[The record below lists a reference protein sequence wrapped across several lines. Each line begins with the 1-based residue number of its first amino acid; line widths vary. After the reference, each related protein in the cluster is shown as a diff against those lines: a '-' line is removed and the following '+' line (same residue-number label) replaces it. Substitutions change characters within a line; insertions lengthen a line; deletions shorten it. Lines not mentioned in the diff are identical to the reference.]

1 MKQSYIS
8 PKVTQINLDAE
19 MMLAM
24 STDRIPVGNESKPP
38 ATNKY
43 DNPWS
48 SSQWEESELYN

>member
-48 SSQWEESELYN
+48 SSQWEESE